1 MQGKFKKRVNSE
13 QDKIMFECGKCD
25 ETFESRGNLIDGNGT
40 GYYEGWS
47 VVKAQPRSSQA
58 KPIPAKL

>member
-1 MQGKFKKRVNSE
+1 MQGKFKKHMNSE

-40 GYYEGWS
+40 GYYEGCS
-47 VVKAQPRSSQA
+47 V
-58 KPIPAKL
+58 